1 MDSLALS
8 RRPDRGRRFVNFTTP
23 GMRFS
28 HFFRAF
34 VGSAIVI
41 AATAGI
47 GWGLIAYKARQVA
60 VAKSKPAPPE
70 VVESVRIEDVEE
82 SEYRQSTTSIGTVVA
97 PQWMTVRTEASGRI
111 SALYVNSGQTVN
123 KGDLLLELDSS
134 VEIASRKAAQAK
146 LNMATR
152 SLKRLTGL
160 SDTGAVSSTEL
171 EQSQFDKESAEA
183 EIERLDAVI
192 AKRSLRAPYDAR
204 VGLINVSVGQYLQE
218 GIELTTLT
226 GIGNRFYVDF
236 AVPQSISSYI
246 ELNQPV
252 RIQASG
258 NRLDA
263 TVLAVDAR
271 SDRFTRNL
279 MVRAECTAP
288 DDPPSPNDSVN
299 VFVEYGPTSK
309 AIVIP
314 ASAVLRSPEGSYVYT
329 VVADDKGV
337 DRAVPRPIKT
347 LQNLDQLVV
356 VQEGVG
362 LGDRVISQGAFKLR
376 PGLAVRDVRL
386 SPAKSGS

>member
-1 MDSLALS
+1 MK
-8 RRPDRGRRFVNFTTP
+8 
-23 GMRFS
+23 FS
-28 HFFRAF
+28 QFFRAF

-47 GWGLIAYKARQVA
+47 GWGLIAYKARQKA

-70 VVESVRIEDVEE
+70 VVESVRIENVEE

-111 SALYVNSGQTVN
+111 SALHVRSGQTV
-123 KGDLLLELDSS
+123 KQGDLLLELDCS
-134 VEIASRKAAQAK
+134 VEIASKKSAQAK

-204 VGLINVSVGQYLQE
+204 VGLINVSLGQYLPE
-218 GIELTTLT
+218 GVELTTLT
-226 GIGNRFYVDF
+226 GIGNFFYVDF

-246 ELNQPV
+246 ELNQPLWV
-252 RIQASG
+252 QTLG
-258 NRLDA
+258 KRLNA

-279 MVRAECTAP
+279 MVRAQCDAS
-288 DDPPSPNDSVN
+288 DDHPSPNDSVN
-299 VFVEYGPTSK
+299 VFIEYGPKNK
-309 AIVIP
+309 AVVIP
-314 ASAVLRSPEGSYVYT
+314 ESAVLRSPEGSYVYT
-329 VVADDKGV
+329 VVTDDKGV
-337 DRAVPRPIKT
+337 DRAAPRPVKT
-347 LQNLDQLVV
+347 LQNLDNMVI
-356 VQEGVG
+356 VQEGVS
-362 LGDRVISQGAFKLR
+362 LGDRIISQGAFKLR

-386 SPAKSGS
+386 SPQKSGS